1 MKLFL
6 TPQET
11 SRLADLASHVSVSAS
26 PSLDPELF
34 IAQINSVKDKLPQ
47 RIMDVLNFFVLQ
59 GSPTGFLVISGLP
72 VVDDDI
78 LPKTPVGNNKH
89 IGETT
94 MLARIQALF
103 NQVMGD
109 MISYEAEGFGKLFQ
123 DMVPNITLSKTQTS
137 LGSDVELEIHT
148 EQAFSKLRPDVLS
161 LACLRGDSGAKT
173 YVLHVKQILDNL
185 SPEKQRKLREPL
197 WRIGVDA
204 SFQAGGHVF
213 LDGILRGP
221 IPILSGPDNDPTL
234 VFDQDLMAGVTDE
247 AEQIRKDI
255 VDIYH
260 RRRYAH
266 TLSPGEVVLVDNH
279 RAVHGRSCFHPN
291 FDGLDRFIIR
301 SFVSAKKCLPGQ
313 RTVLAKYS

>member
-1 MKLFL
+1 MKLYL

-11 SRLADLASHVSVSAS
+11 STLAHLASHTYVSAS
-26 PSLDPELF
+26 PSSDPERF
-34 IAQINSVKDKLPQ
+34 ITQINSVKDTIPQ
-47 RIMDVLNFFVLQ
+47 RLIDVLKFFVLH

-72 VVDDDI
+72 VVDDEI
-78 LPKTPVGNNKH
+78 LPKTPIANNKH

-109 MISYEAEGFGKLFQ
+109 MVAYEAEGFGMLFQ
-123 DMVPNITLSKTQTS
+123 DMVPNIELSKTQTS

-161 LACLRGDSGAKT
+161 LACLRGDSGAQT
-173 YVLHVKQILDNL
+173 YILHVQQILDHL
-185 SPEKQRKLREPL
+185 SLEKQRQLREPL

-204 SFQAGGHVF
+204 SFQAGGHIF
-213 LDGILRGP
+213 LDGIMRGP
-221 IPILSGPDNDPTL
+221 IPILTGPDNDPTL
-234 VFDQDLMAGVTDE
+234 VFDQDLMVGITDE
-247 AEQIRKDI
+247 AEKIRKEI

-260 RRRYAH
+260 CRRHAH
-266 TLSPGEVVLVDNH
+266 TLSPGEIVLVDNH
-279 RAVHGRSCFHPN
+279 RAVHGRSSFHPK
-291 FDGLDRFIIR
+291 FDGSDRFIIR

-313 RTVLAKYS
+313 RLVLAKYS